1 MPASV
6 HLATVPASP
15 KSTSSGW
22 AATTRTFET
31 SVSSGTAAILCW
43 LWRPAAVAAGR
54 AALVQGR
61 HHVLDAGV
69 VLEPVHR
76 QVLAVP
82 GALEAAVRHLGDQ
95 RDVRVDPDAAEVQPP
110 RHPHGTP
117 VVGGPDRGRKPVL
130 GAVRPGDGLVF
141 VGELL
146 HGDDRPEHLV
156 LNDLVVLLQP
166 ADDAGLVEVPARPL
180 PVAAG
185 QDPGVVGQPAD
196 EPGDP
201 VKLVGVVER
210 SVGGVLH
217 IGAARDLTLGLLDQ
231 CVNELVVYPWAGQH
245 PGGGCAVL
253 ARVEVA
259 GDRD

>member
-6 HLATVPASP
+6 HVAIVPASP

-22 AATTRTFET
+22 AATTRTLAT

-82 GALEAAVRHLGDQ
+82 GALEAAVRHLGDE
-95 RDVRVDPDAAEVQPP
+95 RDVRVDPDAAEVQPSC
-110 RHPHGTP
+110 HPHRAP
-117 VVGGPDRGRKPVL
+117 VVGRPDRRRKPVL
-130 GAVRPGDGLVF
+130 GPVGPGDRLVL

-146 HGDDRPEHLV
+146 HGDDGAEHLV
-156 LNDLVVLLQP
+156 LNDLVVLLKP
-166 ADDAGLVEVPARPL
+166 GDDARL
-180 PVAAG
+180 
-185 QDPGVVGQPAD
+185 
-196 EPGDP
+196 
-201 VKLVGVVER
+201 
-210 SVGGVLH
+210 
-217 IGAARDLTLGLLDQ
+217 I
-231 CVNELVVYPWAGQH
+231 
-245 PGGGCAVL
+245 
-253 ARVEVA
+253 
-259 GDRD
+259 